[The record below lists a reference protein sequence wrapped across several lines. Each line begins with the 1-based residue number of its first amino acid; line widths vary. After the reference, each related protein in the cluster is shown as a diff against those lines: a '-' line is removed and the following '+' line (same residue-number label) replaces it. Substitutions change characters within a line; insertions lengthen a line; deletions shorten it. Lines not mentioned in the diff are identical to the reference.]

1 MSRQITTLVDRS
13 VPETSGNAPA
23 LRAQMCDRILQAA
36 LPVIQ
41 RFTVAKFSMDDV
53 ARAAGIARQ
62 TIYKY
67 FRSKDALLVGVYVRH
82 IEQLHPDAMR
92 EAVARAPSA
101 AVLTDIFMAQLRAAR
116 SFPLFDEALDPRVAP
131 YMAELTLNSSDLIA
145 TLEAIWMPIL
155 ERYRDAGIIRP
166 DLEFHGAVRWITY
179 QQFWL
184 LTHPNALATDDA
196 QRSAYI
202 SDFMIPAL
210 LA

>member
-1 MSRQITTLVDRS
+1 MSRSASPLADRS
-13 VPETSGNAPA
+13 TTEASGNGPA
-23 LRAQMCDRILQAA
+23 LRMQMCDRILQAA

-41 RFTVAKFSMDDV
+41 RFTLAKFSMDDV

-67 FRSKDALLVGVYVRH
+67 FRSKDALLIGVYVRH

-92 EAVARAPSA
+92 EAVARAPSSA
-101 AVLTDIFMAQLRAAR
+101 GLTDIFMAQLRAAR
-116 SFPLFDEALDPRVAP
+116 AFPLFDEALDPRVAP
-131 YMAELTLNSSDLIA
+131 YMAELTLNSPDLIA
-145 TLEAIWMPIL
+145 TLETIWIPIL
-155 ERYRDAGIIRP
+155 ERYRDAGIIRA
-166 DLEFHGAVRWITY
+166 DLDPHGAVRWITY

-184 LTHPNALATDDA
+184 LTHPTALASDDA

-202 SDFMIPAL
+202 RDFMMPAL